1 MLVNSSDPGMFWSDL
16 IEPMLSDEK
25 MGKKYL
31 ARIPLGRAAFPE
43 DFVRSV
49 VFLAGSASSMVT
61 APILTVDGGVAGG

>member
-1 MLVNSSDPGMFWSDL
+1 MK
-16 IEPMLSDEK
+16 K

-61 APILTVDGGVAGG
+61 APILSVDGGVVGG